1 MKIIINKK
9 SGVSMNNNKITVLL
23 VGNPNVGKSAL
34 FNSMT
39 GKYVA
44 VSNYPGTT
52 VEVTEG
58 FVNKN
63 GYEIKII
70 DTPGMYSM
78 LPISEEERVA
88 RDFVFFQN
96 ADIIVN
102 VLDAKNIE
110 RMLPL
115 TFQLIETGIPV
126 IVVLNMMDEA
136 ERAGIKID
144 EKLLSKILG
153 VPVVPTISIKKHGI
167 KTLFNHITNYGA
179 KKPNIIKYDDDI
191 EETITQ
197 VETLLKG
204 DYAVSKRI
212 IAGMLIQQDMVTT
225 ETVLKKEGKEVL
237 TKVDDLRRKLLE
249 KLRMSIDYA
258 MALKRQLEATNVI
271 NQVINNNNVNKQSS
285 FVNFLSKITMS
296 HIWGYPILFL
306 VLYLGLY
313 KFVGNFGAG
322 FLVDFI
328 ETEIFENFLLPG
340 PVNFLEKNIPYDIIK
355 ELLIRDYGIITLGIK
370 YAVAIILPIVTTF
383 FLFFSILE
391 DSGYLPRLAMLLDRF
406 FKKIGLTGRAVIPLV
421 LGFGCDTMA
430 TMVTRTLS
438 SKKERI
444 ITTILLSLAVP
455 CSAQLGVMLAVLSHS
470 STLLAIW
477 VAILFLVFILV
488 GYLSGKLIKGEKTL
502 FFVEIPPVRMPK
514 PYNIFVKT
522 YTRLVWYFKEVI
534 PLFIYASLFIWI
546 GRITGI
552 FDFLIKII
560 AFFIKFIGLPKEAAV
575 IFLFGFFRR
584 DYGAAGLYDMHKNG
598 VFNNNELLIISV
610 MLTLFLPCIAQF
622 IMTIK
627 ERGMK
632 TGLYIA
638 LFVLFFSIAVGYL
651 LHLILILTGI
661 KL

>member
-1 MKIIINKK
+1 
-9 SGVSMNNNKITVLL
+9 MNNRKITVLL

-58 FVNKN
+58 VVYKS
-63 GYEIKII
+63 GCEIKII

-88 RDFVFFQN
+88 RDLIFFQN
-96 ADIIVN
+96 ADIIIN

-115 TFQLIETGIPV
+115 TFQLIETGMPV

-136 ERAGIKID
+136 ERSGIKID
-144 EKLLSKILG
+144 HELLSKILG
-153 VPVVPTISIKKHGI
+153 VPVIPTISIKKRGI
-167 KTLFNHITNYGA
+167 KTVFNYIINYGVKTPNLLKFDEVIEKTITN
-179 KKPNIIKYDDDI
+179 I
-191 EETITQ
+191 
-197 VETLLKG
+197 ETLLKG
-204 DYAVSKRI
+204 NYTVSKRI
-212 IAGMLIQQDMVTT
+212 IASMLIQQDKITT
-225 ETVLKKEGKEVL
+225 EKVLEIEGKNTIEV
-237 TKVDDLRRKLLE
+237 VDELRRKLIE
-249 KLRMSIDYA
+249 QLRMSIDYA
-258 MALKRQLEATNVI
+258 MALKRQLEATSI
-271 NQVINNNNVNKQSS
+271 AQKVINNDTVKKQNN

-296 HIWGYPILFL
+296 YIWGYPILFL

-313 KFVGNFGAG
+313 KFVGEFGAG

-328 ETEIFENFLLPG
+328 ETEIFEKFLLPG
-340 PVNFLEKNIPYDIIK
+340 FVNFIEKNIPYEVLK

-370 YAVAIILPIVTTF
+370 YAIAIIFPIVTTF

-438 SKKERI
+438 TKKERI

-470 STLLAIW
+470 PALLGIW
-477 VAILFLVFILV
+477 VSILFLVFILV

-502 FFVEIPPVRMPK
+502 FFVEIPPVRIPK
-514 PYNIFVKT
+514 LQNIFVKT

-534 PLFIYASLFIWI
+534 PLFIYASLFIWV

-575 IFLFGFFRR
+575 VFLFGFFRR

-598 VFNNNELLIISV
+598 VFNNNELLIMSV

-638 LFVLFFSIAVGYL
+638 GFVLIFSMVVGYL
-651 LHLILILTGI
+651 LHLILIMTGI

>member
-1 MKIIINKK
+1 MKKD
-9 SGVSMNNNKITVLL
+9 KITVLL

-58 FVNKN
+58 TINKN
-63 GYEIKII
+63 GVEIKII

-88 RDFVFFQN
+88 RDFIFYQE

-102 VLDAKNIE
+102 VVDAKNLE

-115 TFQLIETGIPV
+115 TFQLIETGLPV
-126 IVVLNMMDEA
+126 ILVLNMMDEA
-136 ERAGIKID
+136 EHAGITID
-144 EKLLSKILG
+144 EKSLAQELG
-153 VPVVPTISIKKHGI
+153 IPVVPTVSIKKKGV
-167 KTLFNHITNYGA
+167 KTIFEYILNYNA
-179 KKPNIIKYDDDI
+179 PLPKAIKYDEDI
-191 EETITQ
+191 ENAITNTEQ
-197 VETLLKG
+197 LLKG
-204 DYAVSKRI
+204 NYKVSKRT
-212 IAGMLIQQDMVTT
+212 IASMLIQQDRGTT
-225 ETVLKKEGKEVL
+225 EKVITFEGKEVIEK
-237 TKVDDLRRKLLE
+237 TDEIRRNLLE
-249 KLRMSIDYA
+249 NLKIPIDYA
-258 MALKRQLEATNVI
+258 MALKRQLEASTLLDKI
-271 NQVINNNNVNKQSS
+271 SAAKASAKQNP
-285 FVNFLSKITMS
+285 VTTFLSSITMS
-296 HIWGYPILFL
+296 HIWGYPILFI

-328 ETEIFENFLLPG
+328 ETEIFENLLLPG
-340 PVNFLEKNIPYDIIK
+340 PINFIEKHVPYDIIK
-355 ELLIRDYGIITLGIK
+355 ELIIRDYGILTLGIK
-370 YAVAIILPIVTTF
+370 YAIAIILPIVTSF

-470 STLLAIW
+470 STLLTIW
-477 VAILFLVFILV
+477 VIILFSIFILV
-488 GYLSGKLIKGEKTL
+488 GYLSGKLIKGDKTL
-502 FFVEIPPVRMPK
+502 FFVEIPPLRMPK
-514 PYNIFVKT
+514 LYNIFVKT

-534 PLFIYASLFIWI
+534 PLFLYASLFIWL
-546 GRITGI
+546 GRITKI
-552 FDFLIKII
+552 FDLLIEII
-560 AFFIKFIGLPKEAAV
+560 AYCIRFIGLPKDAAV

-584 DYGAAGLYDMHKNG
+584 DYGAAGLYDMHKSG
-598 VFNNNELLIISV
+598 VFNNNELLIMSV

-627 ERGMK
+627 ERGLK
-632 TGLYIA
+632 TGLNIA
-638 LFVLFFSIAVGYL
+638 LFVLTFSIAIGYI
-651 LHLILILTGI
+651 LHLILTVTGI

>member
-1 MKIIINKK
+1 MVKKKIK
-9 SGVSMNNNKITVLL
+9 VLL

-58 FVNKN
+58 IIRKEGV
-63 GYEIKII
+63 ELKII
-70 DTPGMYSM
+70 DTPGMYSL

-88 RDFVFFQN
+88 RDFIFYQN

-102 VLDAKNIE
+102 VVDAKNLE

-115 TFQLIETGIPV
+115 TFQLIETKIPL
-126 IVVLNMMDEA
+126 ILVVNMMDEA
-136 ERAGIKID
+136 ERSNISIDIEGLSEELGI
-144 EKLLSKILG
+144 
-153 VPVVPTISIKKHGI
+153 PVVPAVSIKKKGVKAVFH
-167 KTLFNHITNYGA
+167 HILNYD
-179 KKPNIIKYDDDI
+179 KDYKPKIVKYDDDI
-191 EETITQ
+191 ENAITS
-197 VETLLKG
+197 VENLLKS
-204 DYAVSKRI
+204 DYPVSKRT
-212 IAGMLIQQDMVTT
+212 IALMLLQQDWGTIEKIVPI
-225 ETVLKKEGKEVL
+225 EGKDVIE
-237 TKVDDLRRKLLE
+237 KIDELRRTLGLQLK
-249 KLRMSIDYA
+249 IPVDYA
-258 MALKRQLEATNVI
+258 LAVKRQLKA
-271 NQVINNNNVNKQSS
+271 SS
-285 FVNFLSKITMS
+285 LVQKISTRKDKKGKHPFVSFLSTITMS

-313 KFVGNFGAG
+313 KFVGTFGAG
-322 FLVDFI
+322 FLVDLIQSEVFDK
-328 ETEIFENFLLPG
+328 FLLPG
-340 PVNFLEKNIPYDIIK
+340 PVNFIEKHIPYDIVK
-355 ELLIRDYGIITLGIK
+355 ELLIRDYGILTLGIK
-370 YAVAIILPIVTTF
+370 YAIAIILPIVTTF

-470 STLLAIW
+470 SALLAVW
-477 VAILFLVFILV
+477 VCILFFIFLLV
-488 GYLSGKLIKGEKTL
+488 GYLSNKVIKGEKTL
-502 FFVEIPPVRMPK
+502 FFVEIPPIRMPK
-514 PYNIFVKT
+514 LSNILVKT

-534 PLFIYASLFIWI
+534 PLFIYASILIWI
-546 GRITGI
+546 GRITMLFNLVI
-552 FDFLIKII
+552 DMI
-560 AFFIKFIGLPKEAAV
+560 AFFIRFIGLPKEAAV

-598 VFNNNELLIISV
+598 VFNNNELLIMAV

-627 ERGMK
+627 ERGLK
-632 TGLYIA
+632 TGIYIA
-638 LFVLFFSIAVGYL
+638 IFVLFFSITVGYL
-651 LHLILILTGI
+651 LHLILTIGGI

>member
-1 MKIIINKK
+1 MNKDKIK
-9 SGVSMNNNKITVLL
+9 VLL

-52 VEVTEG
+52 VEITEG
-58 FVNKN
+58 IVRKE
-63 GYEIKII
+63 GVELKII

-88 RDFVFFQN
+88 RDFIFYQN
-96 ADIIVN
+96 ADIIIN
-102 VLDAKNIE
+102 VVDAKNLE

-115 TFQLIETGIPV
+115 TFQLIETGLPV
-126 IVVLNMMDEA
+126 ILVVNMMDEA

-144 EKLLSKILG
+144 EKSLSKELG
-153 VPVVPTISIKKHGI
+153 IPVVPTVSIKKKGI
-167 KTLFNHITNYGA
+167 KNIYHHILNYKSYEPKGV
-179 KKPNIIKYDDDI
+179 KYDEDI
-191 EETITQ
+191 EAAIKE
-197 VETLLKG
+197 VEKLLIG
-204 DYAVSKRI
+204 NYTVSKRT
-212 IAGMLIQQDMVTT
+212 IASMLLQQDRGTT
-225 ETVLKKEGKEVL
+225 EKALSVEGKEVIE
-237 TKVDDLRRKLLE
+237 KIDDIRRRLLE
-249 KLRMSIDYA
+249 RIKIPIDYA
-258 MALKRQLEATNVI
+258 MALKRQLEASSLINRIRASKVI
-271 NQVINNNNVNKQSS
+271 AEQNP
-285 FVNFLSKITMS
+285 FVSFLSGITMS
-296 HIWGYPILFL
+296 PIWGYPILFL

-340 PVNFLEKNIPYDIIK
+340 PVNFIEKHIPYDILK

-370 YAVAIILPIVTTF
+370 YAIAIILPIVTTF
-383 FLFFSILE
+383 FLFFSVLE

-470 STLLAIW
+470 SALLSIW
-477 VAILFLVFILV
+477 VGILFLIFILV

-502 FFVEIPPVRMPK
+502 FFVEIPPIRMPK
-514 PYNIFVKT
+514 LYNIFVKT

-534 PLFIYASLFIWI
+534 PLFLYASIFIWI
-546 GRITGI
+546 GRITKI
-552 FDFLIKII
+552 FDLLIEII
-560 AFFIKFIGLPKEAAV
+560 AFFIKFIGLPKDAAV

-598 VFNNNELLIISV
+598 VFNNNELLIMSV

-627 ERGMK
+627 ERGLK

-638 LFVLFFSIAVGYL
+638 LFVLVFSISVGYL
-651 LHLILILTGI
+651 LHLILMMTGV